1 MDRGGRL
8 SGPVTRR
15 RKPAGPGEFAVS
27 RSFSRKLDD
36 IGQILP
42 RGTELLL
49 LALFVAAI
57 GVYGATRG
65 GEFQPVNV
73 ALHDLGDAIAN
84 AAGFDLEAVEV
95 SGARQITHDEVL
107 AAAGITPSTSL
118 LLLDA
123 EATRAQLK
131 QNPWIA
137 EATVRKLYPGR
148 LEISIEERVAF
159 AIWQHSGKLSV
170 IARDGT
176 VIGADA
182 RALLRDYPLVVGM
195 GASTSA
201 ADFLALVA
209 RVPEI
214 QAEFAAA
221 VLVAER
227 RWNIRLKNG
236 VDVLLPEENAEA
248 ALVKLIAF
256 DRETRILSRDV
267 AAIDLRIP
275 DRITVRPS
283 SEAVEARAA
292 ALKTRMPK
300 RAGSDT

>member
-1 MDRGGRL
+1 M
-8 SGPVTRR
+8 TRR
-15 RKPAGPGEFAVS
+15 RKPAGPGDFAVS
-27 RSFSRKLDD
+27 PRFSRKLDD
-36 IGQILP
+36 IDRNLP
-42 RGTELLL
+42 RGVELLL
-49 LALFVAAI
+49 LTLLFAGI
-57 GVYGATRG
+57 GIYGATRG
-65 GEFQPVNV
+65 GELQSFNM
-73 ALHDLGDAIAN
+73 ALRDLGDAAAN

-95 SGARQITHDEVL
+95 SGARQITRDEVL
-107 AAAGITPSTSL
+107 AAAGITPTTSL

-159 AIWQHSGKLSV
+159 AIWQRAGKLSV

-182 RALLRDYPLVVGM
+182 RALLRDYPLVVGA
-195 GASTSA
+195 GAEKRA
-201 ADFLALVA
+201 ADFLALVG

-214 QAEFAAA
+214 QSEFAAA

-236 VDVLLPEENAEA
+236 VDVRLPEENAEA
-248 ALVKLIAF
+248 ALAKLVAF

-267 AAIDLRIP
+267 AVIDLRIP
-275 DRITVRPS
+275 DRVTVRPS
-283 SEAVEARAA
+283 DDVAEARAA
-292 ALKTRMPK
+292 ALKARAPK
-300 RAGSDT
+300 RAGSDI

>member
-1 MDRGGRL
+1 M
-8 SGPVTRR
+8 TRR
-15 RKPAGPGEFAVS
+15 RKPAGPGDFAVS
-27 RSFSRKLDD
+27 RNFSRKLDNLD
-36 IGQILP
+36 RNLP
-42 RGTELLL
+42 RGAEFLL
-49 LALFVAAI
+49 LALFFAAV

-65 GEFQPVNV
+65 GELQRFNV
-73 ALHDLGDAIAN
+73 VLHDLGDAAAN

-95 SGARQITHDEVL
+95 SGARQITRDEVL
-107 AAAGITPSTSL
+107 AAAGITPTTSL

-159 AIWQHSGKLSV
+159 AIWQRSGQLSV

-195 GASTSA
+195 GASTRA

-214 QAEFAAA
+214 QSELAAA

-236 VDVLLPEENAEA
+236 VDVRLPEENAEA
-248 ALVKLIAF
+248 ALTKLVAF

-267 AAIDLRIP
+267 AVIDLRIA

-283 SEAVEARAA
+283 DEASQARAA
-292 ALKTRMPK
+292 ALKVRMPK
-300 RAGSDT
+300 RAGSDI

>member
-15 RKPAGPGEFAVS
+15 RKPAGPGDFAVS

-36 IGQILP
+36 LDRKLP
-42 RGTELLL
+42 RGAEILLF
-49 LALFVAAI
+49 ALFFAAV

-65 GEFQPVNV
+65 ELQRFTM
-73 ALHDLGDAIAN
+73 ALHDLGDAAAN
-84 AAGFDLEAVEV
+84 AAGFDLETVEV
-95 SGARQITHDEVL
+95 SGARQITRDEVL
-107 AAAGITPSTSL
+107 AAAGITPTTSL

-123 EATRAQLK
+123 ETTRAQLK

-159 AIWQHSGKLSV
+159 AIWQRAGKLSV

-182 RALLRDYPLVVGM
+182 RALLHDYPLVVGM
-195 GASTSA
+195 GADKRA

-214 QAEFAAA
+214 QAELAAA

-236 VDVLLPEENAEA
+236 ADVRLPEENAEA
-248 ALVKLIAF
+248 ALIKLVAF
-256 DRETRILSRDV
+256 DRETKILSRDV

-275 DRITVRPS
+275 DRISVRPS
-283 SEAVEARAA
+283 PEAAEARAA
-292 ALKTRMPK
+292 ALKSRMPK

>member
-8 SGPVTRR
+8 SGPVSRR
-15 RKPAGPGEFAVS
+15 RKSAGPGVFAVS
-27 RSFSRKLDD
+27 RNFFRKFDELDRK
-36 IGQILP
+36 LP
-42 RGTELLL
+42 RGAELLL
-49 LALFVAAI
+49 LALFFAAI

-65 GEFQPVNV
+65 GELQRFNV
-73 ALHDLGDAIAN
+73 ALRDLGDIAAN
-84 AAGFDLEAVEV
+84 AAGFDLETVEV
-95 SGARQITHDEVL
+95 SGARQITRDEVL

-159 AIWQHSGKLSV
+159 AIWQHGDKLAV

-195 GASTSA
+195 GASTHA
-201 ADFLALVA
+201 ADFLALVS
-209 RVPEI
+209 RFPEI
-214 QAEFAAA
+214 QSEFAAA

-236 VDVLLPEENAEA
+236 VDLRLPEENAEA
-248 ALVKLIAF
+248 ALAKLVAF
-256 DRETRILSRDV
+256 DRETKILSRDV
-267 AAIDLRIP
+267 AAIDLRLS
-275 DRITVRPS
+275 DRITVRAS
-283 SEAVEARAA
+283 DEAAQARAA
-292 ALKTRMPK
+292 TLKARMPK
-300 RAGSDT
+300 RAGSDI

>member
-1 MDRGGRL
+1 M
-8 SGPVTRR
+8 TRR
-15 RKPAGPGEFAVS
+15 RKPAGPGDFAAS
-27 RSFSRKLDD
+27 RNLSQKLDD
-36 IGQILP
+36 IDRNLP
-42 RGTELLL
+42 RGAELLL
-49 LALFVAAI
+49 LALLFTAI

-65 GEFQPVNV
+65 GELQRS
-73 ALHDLGDAIAN
+73 LHDLGDIAAN
-84 AAGFDLEAVEV
+84 AAGFDLEAVDV
-95 SGARQITHDEVL
+95 SGARQITRDEVL
-107 AAAGITPSTSL
+107 AAAGITPTTSL

-159 AIWQHSGKLSV
+159 AIWQRAGKLSV

-182 RALLRDYPLVVGM
+182 RALLLDYPLVVGA
-195 GASTSA
+195 GAEKRA

-214 QAEFAAA
+214 QSEFAAA

-236 VDVLLPEENAEA
+236 VDVRLPEENAEA
-248 ALVKLIAF
+248 ALAKLVAF

-267 AAIDLRIP
+267 AVIDLRIP
-275 DRITVRPS
+275 DRVTVRPS
-283 SEAVEARAA
+283 DEVTEARAA
-292 ALKTRMPK
+292 ALKTRTLK
-300 RAGSDT
+300 RAGSDI

>member
-8 SGPVTRR
+8 FGPVTRR
-15 RKPAGPGEFAVS
+15 RKPAGPGDFAVS
-27 RSFSRKLDD
+27 RSFSRNLDELD
-36 IGQILP
+36 RKLP
-42 RGTELLL
+42 RGAELLL
-49 LALFVAAI
+49 LALLFSAI

-65 GEFQPVNV
+65 DELQRS
-73 ALHDLGDAIAN
+73 LHDLGDVAAN
-84 AAGFDLEAVEV
+84 AAGFDLQTVEV
-95 SGARQITHDEVL
+95 SGARQITRDEVL

-118 LLLDA
+118 LLVDA
-123 EATRAQLK
+123 EATRARLK

-159 AIWQHSGKLSV
+159 AIWQRGGKLSV

-195 GASTSA
+195 GAEKRA

-214 QAEFAAA
+214 QSEFAAA

-236 VDVLLPEENAEA
+236 VDVRLPEQNAEA
-248 ALVKLIAF
+248 ALAKLVAF

-267 AAIDLRIP
+267 AAIDLRIA

-283 SEAVEARAA
+283 ADAAEARAA
-292 ALKTRMPK
+292 ALKTRLPK
-300 RAGSDT
+300 RAGSDI

>member
-1 MDRGGRL
+1 M
-8 SGPVTRR
+8 
-15 RKPAGPGEFAVS
+15 
-27 RSFSRKLDD
+27 
-36 IGQILP
+36 P
-42 RGTELLL
+42 RGAELLL
-49 LALFVAAI
+49 IALLFAAI

-65 GEFQPVNV
+65 GELQRS
-73 ALHDLGDAIAN
+73 LHDLGDVAAN
-84 AAGFDLEAVEV
+84 AAGFDLQAVEV
-95 SGARQITHDEVL
+95 SGARQITRDAVL

-123 EATRAQLK
+123 ETTRAQLK

-159 AIWQHSGKLSV
+159 AIWQRAGKLSV

-182 RALLRDYPLVVGM
+182 RALLHDYPLVVGP
-195 GASTSA
+195 GAEKRA

-214 QAEFAAA
+214 QAELAAA

-236 VDVLLPEENAEA
+236 VDVRLPEQNAEA
-248 ALVKLIAF
+248 ALAKLVAF
-256 DRETRILSRDV
+256 DRETRILSRDL

-283 SEAVEARAA
+283 AEAAEARAA
-292 ALKTRMPK
+292 LLKSRMPK

>member
-1 MDRGGRL
+1 M
-8 SGPVTRR
+8 TRR

-27 RSFSRKLDD
+27 RGFSRKLDD
-36 IGQILP
+36 IDWNLP

-49 LALFVAAI
+49 LALFFAAI

-65 GEFQPVNV
+65 GELQRFNV
-73 ALHDLGDAIAN
+73 ALHDLGDAAAN
-84 AAGFDLEAVEV
+84 AAGFDLEGVEV
-95 SGARQITHDEVL
+95 SGARQITRDEVL

-182 RALLRDYPLVVGM
+182 RALLHDYPLVVGM
-195 GASTSA
+195 GASTRA

-214 QAEFAAA
+214 QSEFAAA
-221 VLVAER
+221 MLVAER

-236 VDVLLPEENAEA
+236 VDVRLPEENAEA
-248 ALVKLIAF
+248 ALAKLVAF

-283 SEAVEARAA
+283 AEAVEARAA
-292 ALKTRMPK
+292 ARKARMPK
-300 RAGSDT
+300 RAGSDI

>member
-15 RKPAGPGEFAVS
+15 RKPAGPGDFAAS
-27 RSFSRKLDD
+27 RNFSRKLDD
-36 IGQILP
+36 IDRNLP
-42 RGTELLL
+42 RGAELLL
-49 LALFVAAI
+49 LALLFAGI

-65 GEFQPVNV
+65 DELQSFNMV
-73 ALHDLGDAIAN
+73 LRDLGDAAAN
-84 AAGFDLEAVEV
+84 AAGFDLEAVDV
-95 SGARQITHDEVL
+95 SGARQITRDEVL
-107 AAAGITPSTSL
+107 AAAGITPTTSL

-159 AIWQHSGKLSV
+159 AIWQRAGKLSV

-182 RALLRDYPLVVGM
+182 RALLCDYPLVVGA
-195 GASTSA
+195 GAEKRA

-236 VDVLLPEENAEA
+236 VDVRLPEENAEA
-248 ALVKLIAF
+248 ALTKLVVF

-275 DRITVRPS
+275 GRISVRPS
-283 SEAVEARAA
+283 AEAAEARAA
-292 ALKTRMPK
+292 ALKTRSPK
-300 RAGSDT
+300 RAGSDI

>member
-27 RSFSRKLDD
+27 RRFSRKLDD
-36 IGQILP
+36 LDRILP
-42 RGTELLL
+42 RGAELLL
-49 LALFVAAI
+49 LALFLAAI

-65 GEFQPVNV
+65 GELRHFNV
-73 ALHDLGDAIAN
+73 ALRDLGDAAAN

-95 SGARQITHDEVL
+95 SGARQITRDEVL
-107 AAAGITPSTSL
+107 AAAGITPTTSL

-123 EATRAQLK
+123 EATRARLK

-159 AIWQHSGKLSV
+159 AIWQHAGKLSV

-182 RALLRDYPLVVGM
+182 HALLRDYPLVVGT
-195 GASTSA
+195 GASTRA
-201 ADFLALVA
+201 AGFLALVA

-214 QAEFAAA
+214 QSEFAAA

-236 VDVLLPEENAEA
+236 VDVRLPEGNAEA
-248 ALVKLIAF
+248 ALAKLVAF

-283 SEAVEARAA
+283 AEAAEARAA
-292 ALKTRMPK
+292 ALRAQTPK
-300 RAGSDT
+300 RAGSDI

>member
-15 RKPAGPGEFAVS
+15 QKPAGPGEFAVS

-36 IGQILP
+36 LGRNLP
-42 RGTELLL
+42 RSAE
-49 LALFVAAI
+49 LALLTLLFAAI

-65 GEFQPVNV
+65 GELQRS
-73 ALHDLGDAIAN
+73 LHDLGDVAAN
-84 AAGFDLEAVEV
+84 AAGFDLQTVEV
-95 SGARQITHDEVL
+95 SGARQITRDEVL

-123 EATRAQLK
+123 EVTRAQLK

-159 AIWQHSGKLSV
+159 AIWQRGGKLSV

-182 RALLRDYPLVVGM
+182 RALLHDYPLVVGM
-195 GASTSA
+195 GASTRA

-214 QAEFAAA
+214 QSEFAAA

-236 VDVLLPEENAEA
+236 VDVRLPEENAEA
-248 ALVKLIAF
+248 ALMKLVAF

-267 AAIDLRIP
+267 AAIDLRIA

-283 SEAVEARAA
+283 AEAAEARAA
-292 ALKTRMPK
+292 ALKSRMPK
-300 RAGSDT
+300 RTGSDT